1 MADGKTTPP
10 INPTDVLRIAQRANP
25 LIHLDAADTA
35 HAVASI
41 LRRIAADRAWSAA
54 GGMVSTA
61 ADRSA
66 EFHLFEVLA
75 AALDFNVERAATG
88 CG

>member
-1 MADGKTTPP
+1 MANGETISTIVPADA
-10 INPTDVLRIAQRANP
+10 LRIAQQANP
-25 LIHLDAADTA
+25 LIHLDTADTA
-35 HAVASI
+35 RAVAGV
-41 LRRIAADRAWSAA
+41 LRRIAADRAWASS
-54 GGMVSTA
+54 GGMVITA

-88 CG
+88 RG